1 MKARRHHFRIPVDV
15 TAEVY
20 DFEDTAWYRARVL
33 DLSARGARLRLAR
46 AHRWSVGEEVNLL
59 FDYDAGEDDA
69 STMELSGTVIRLSGE
84 TEIGVEFSP
93 LSETLQHQV
102 DAVLYGPVWLASL
115 QERQPQRA
123 GDLRDLVES
132 APESA
137 PTDRQDEEAR
147 SLQAAKGHL
156 LRAFVRTR
164 TAASPPG
171 ENPEPTP

>member
-1 MKARRHHFRIPVDV
+1 MNARRHHFRIPVDV

-46 AHRWSVGEEVNLL
+46 AHRWTVGEEVNLL
-59 FDYDAGEDDA
+59 FDYDGGEEEPT
-69 STMELSGTVIRLSGE
+69 TMEISGTVIRLSGE

-115 QERQPQRA
+115 QARQPELA
-123 GDLRDLVES
+123 GDLRDLVAG
-132 APESA
+132 APESGPA
-137 PTDRQDEEAR
+137 ERLDAENQ
-147 SLQAAKGHL
+147 SLQSARGHL
-156 LRAFVRTR
+156 LRAFVRGR
-164 TAASPPG
+164 KPA
-171 ENPEPTP
+171 PEA

>member
-1 MKARRHHFRIPVDV
+1 MQARRHHFRIPVDV
-15 TAEVY
+15 TAEIY
-20 DFEDTAWYRARVL
+20 DFEDTAWYRAKVL

-59 FDYDAGEDDA
+59 FDYDGGEEEPT
-69 STMELSGTVIRLSGE
+69 TMELSGTVIRLSGE
-84 TEIGVEFSP
+84 TEIGVTFSP

-115 QERQPQRA
+115 QARQPDRA

-137 PTDRQDEEAR
+137 PAERQDEETR
-147 SLQAAKGHL
+147 SLQSARGHL
-156 LRAFVRTR
+156 MRAFVRARNTP
-164 TAASPPG
+164 A
-171 ENPEPTP
+171 NPEAP

>member
-1 MKARRHHFRIPVDV
+1 MNARRHHFRIPVDV

-46 AHRWSVGEEVNLL
+46 AHRWTVGEEVNLL
-59 FDYDAGEDDA
+59 FDYDGGEEEPT
-69 STMELSGTVIRLSGE
+69 TMEISGTVIRLSGE
-84 TEIGVEFSP
+84 TELGVEFSP

-115 QERQPQRA
+115 QARQPELA
-123 GDLRDLVES
+123 GDLRDLVEH

-137 PTDRQDEEAR
+137 RADRRDEESR
-147 SLQAAKGHL
+147 SLQSARGHL
-156 LRAFVRTR
+156 LRAFVRSR
-164 TAASPPG
+164 TAPPG
-171 ENPEPTP
+171 SEEA